1 MSSTIYDIAREAGV
15 SIATVSRV
23 FNNNPS
29 VSESTRRRVLELDKE
44 RGYHPKAFAQ
54 GLARRN
60 TRTIMALVPMLSNY
74 FFMEVLGGMQDRIND
89 SEYDLHIFNIKSF
102 TSADDLYEQ
111 LEYVIRKGQADGYLL
126 VSIHL
131 REEQWKALQ
140 RYRTPMV
147 LVDEFHTDYDSVS
160 VDSVEGAYRATK
172 FLLDSGYTKVG
183 VIAASEASKP
193 IQERVA
199 GYRKALAEAGY
210 GPDEER
216 IYRGDDTYRDG
227 FSEMGGYQAM
237 LKILA
242 DPDGP
247 DACFCTSD
255 IQALGAM
262 KALQDRQEEVPLVS
276 FDDIQ
281 IAQFLGLSTM
291 RQPMYDMG
299 ALAIEKLLNR
309 LEDPSKE
316 PTHTVFSP
324 ELVLRTSSE

>member
-29 VSESTRRRVLELDKE
+29 VSEVTKQRVLALAQQH
-44 RGYHPKAFAQ
+44 GYHPKAFAQ

-74 FFMEVLGGMQDRIND
+74 YFMEVLAGLQDQIND

-102 TSADDLYEQ
+102 TSADELSEQ

-126 VSIHL
+126 ISCHL
-131 REEQWKALQ
+131 RDEQWKALKKFKM
-140 RYRTPMV
+140 PVV
-147 LVDEFHTDYDSVS
+147 LLDEFHEDYDSIS
-160 VDSVEGAYRATK
+160 VDSVHGAYNATRY
-172 FLLDSGYTKVG
+172 LLDQGYKRIG
-183 VIAASEASKP
+183 VIAASQTSKP
-193 IQERVA
+193 IQDRVA
-199 GYRKALAEAGY
+199 GYCKAMHEAGY
-210 GPDEER
+210 SENDAL

-237 LKILA
+237 QKMLQ
-242 DPDGP
+242 DSEPP

-255 IQALGAM
+255 IQALGAL
-262 KALQDRQEEVPLVS
+262 KAMQDADQYIPMIG

-281 IAQFLGLSTM
+281 IAHFLGLSTI

-299 ALAIEKLLNR
+299 KLAVELMLER
-309 LEDPSKE
+309 LEGSSTE
-316 PTHTVFSP
+316 PPRNTIFTP
-324 ELVLRTSSE
+324 ELVIRET